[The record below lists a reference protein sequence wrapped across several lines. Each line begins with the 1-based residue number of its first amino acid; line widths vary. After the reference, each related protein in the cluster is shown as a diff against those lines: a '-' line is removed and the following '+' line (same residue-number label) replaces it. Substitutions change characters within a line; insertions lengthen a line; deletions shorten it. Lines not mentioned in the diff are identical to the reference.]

1 MIERSRIRGIVP
13 PLVTPLNSDRETVN
27 TVATGQLVERC
38 VAQGVHGIFVG
49 GTTGEVWVLDDV
61 QWQRLV
67 AAAVEACHGRVP
79 VFAGVSHAATA
90 GAVARTRLAERLG
103 ADVVV
108 SLPPYYIVSSQADV
122 VRHYQTIAAATSLPV
137 VVYQYPGIAKVSIT
151 LATYQQLA
159 TIPSVLAIKDS
170 QGDVTEFRR
179 MINTLRGH
187 GNDLQLLLGSDTLT
201 DAVVLMGGQGTIP
214 SLANV
219 AGNCLVAAYEAAV
232 AGAWQ
237 QSAAMQAQATALTD
251 IYRVAGEVSVPAVVA
266 GLKCALGLLGI
277 EAGPTAAPVQPLDN
291 AQAAAVEQILA
302 CGGLL

>member
-219 AGNCLVAAYEAAV
+219 AGNCLVAAYAAAV